1 MRRIVKAAVKRPS
14 GKVVSRPKP
23 AHHKDIPAHGKR
35 GFIATEPKEFVGRQ
49 KAKRIAR
56 KAGQAN
62 VRGRRGLHSRDIMK

>member
-23 AHHKDIPAHGKR
+23 AHHKDIGVKGER

-49 KAKRIAR
+49 KAKRIAK